1 MSVLWYTYIHYLLQ
15 IVRDSNDLM
24 KLIYQ
29 GNAVRRVAATKM
41 NDSSS
46 RSHSVFTIKVEQKT
60 VTELPGGLTR
70 EQTVKAKVNLVDLAG
85 SERAAKT
92 GASGATLKEGANINL
107 SLMALGNVI
116 NMLSEGAARQGKKVI
131 PYRDSKLTRLL
142 QESLG
147 GNSMTVMIAAISPA
161 DYNYSETMSTLK
173 YAYRAKSIA
182 NAVTRNED
190 NNERMIRDLQSQI
203 EELKRKLQNGQ

>member
-1 MSVLWYTYIHYLLQ
+1 
-15 IVRDSNDLM
+15 
-24 KLIYQ
+24 
-29 GNAVRRVAATKM
+29 
-41 NDSSS
+41 
-46 RSHSVFTIKVEQKT
+46 
-60 VTELPGGLTR
+60 
-70 EQTVKAKVNLVDLAG
+70 
-85 SERAAKT
+85 
-92 GASGATLKEGANINL
+92 
-107 SLMALGNVI
+107 MALGNVI

-147 GNSMTVMIAAISPA
+147 GNAMTVMLAAISPA

-190 NNERMIRDLQSQI
+190 SNERMIRDLQSQI
-203 EELKRKLQNGQ
+203 EELKRKLQSGEGGESSLLFCRNCLLLAWKLSNCLPSLRAAFLSLSQF